1 MICRKCGSVLEKGTK
16 VCPFCEEMAESDAD
30 NLMPQTR
37 EEKDSR
43 AIGDGMPPLVRLKE
57 LAAIPE
63 EQDRLMDELHR
74 LHDYF
79 EQIKGKYG
87 ILGDLWLMQA
97 QYKEPSLG
105 HWIWGGGLLTLFI
118 YMIMSGVV
126 SGLVSTFFFVLWLLV
141 TAVGYIRSGRRY
153 KHRKAELDAD
163 IRAIENEVRI
173 WYNQAEH
180 CFLPLDYSDPR
191 VIHDLIAGLRNGA
204 IGSFRDYRPVE

>member
-1 MICRKCGSVLEKGTK
+1 
-16 VCPFCEEMAESDAD
+16 
-30 NLMPQTR
+30 
-37 EEKDSR
+37 
-43 AIGDGMPPLVRLKE
+43 
-57 LAAIPE
+57 
-63 EQDRLMDELHR
+63 MDELHR

-87 ILGDLWLMQA
+87 VLGDLWLMQA
-97 QYKEPSLG
+97 QYKEPLLG